1 MEDPSPLIGGQS
13 SGEEASGKG
22 EEAGGTSA
30 EASGTSTKQ
39 SATVGEV
46 AEYIGESLGDL
57 MNRKDA
63 LVRQLADV
71 NQRIASA
78 GQAGSRLLQA
88 VPRFIGLGR
97 TKSPAKKTR
106 AAGQK
111 TGNGKRKRPAPPDDP
126 MVAATERARA
136 AEAKGR
142 AAKRARSSRRSGNR

>member
-1 MEDPSPLIGGQS
+1 MGFGDRTADPSPLIGGQTV
-13 SGEEASGKG
+13 AK
-22 EEAGGTSA
+22 
-30 EASGTSTKQ
+30 KQ
-39 SATVGEV
+39 AAKAKKQAAPAQKQAATVGEV

-78 GQAGSRLLQA
+78 GQAGSRLVQA

-142 AAKRARSSRRSGNR
+142 AAKRARSSRQSGNR

>member
-1 MEDPSPLIGGQS
+1 MGFGDRTADPSPLIGGQTV
-13 SGEEASGKG
+13 AK
-22 EEAGGTSA
+22 
-30 EASGTSTKQ
+30 KQ
-39 SATVGEV
+39 AAKAKKQAAPAQKQAATVGEV

-78 GQAGSRLLQA
+78 GQAGSRLVQA

-97 TKSPAKKTR
+97 TKAPTKKTR
-106 AAGQK
+106 AGQK